1 MTANRPKGQPLAA
14 RINPISAAVAISVG
28 SLTLAGPAQSGT
40 FSEEMIVTATRRAV
54 STQDVPYNIAA
65 FSGEAL
71 EQRQIEDLSQ
81 LARWVPGLTVVDQGL
96 RTANT
101 LTVRGLTGS
110 SIDAAEGISNNGGD
124 TVATY
129 LGEVPLYVDLRLV
142 DIERVEVLMGPQG
155 TLYGAGTLG
164 GAIRYIPQKPRT
176 DETTVE
182 VRGKAYDLSQSDSTG
197 YSGDVIFNVPIVS
210 DRLAF
215 RGNIGVSE
223 TPGFIDYTNLVQN
236 PGVSNPEPD
245 LTDPADVANNLAV
258 RKDADGGT
266 VLNGRAALLWN
277 IAESGELMFSYNYQK
292 VDWGGKTANNASSF
306 DTGNYV
312 SGYRFLEPNA
322 RENQLAA
329 ATLIWNFDFA
339 ELTSTAA
346 YSNFDEDGQRDQTD
360 LLLNLGYSYPDFPT
374 FAAFTED
381 LEEET
386 SLVFESRLVSNNEGR
401 LNWIGGVFYRNLSN
415 FQDSYEFTP
424 GLPEY
429 YQMVWYPPNTAPLP
443 TGDLEY
449 HDQLYQRLTE
459 AAVFG
464 EVGYQFFDRWQ
475 ATLGTRYYD
484 YESTVSEKTD
494 LPLIDDFRPWV
505 SPAPNDDNG
514 VLFKFN
520 TSLDV
525 DDLLPA
531 TGIAYLTISEGY
543 RVGGINPLPACTT
556 SGQQN
561 VCVTPEEQTYKPD
574 ETLNYEVGLKT
585 SWLQQRL
592 QTDFAFYYIDWTN
605 VQLQSITLSGDSPIT
620 VNASDAQSFGLEFQG
635 RFQINDQWAIYGA
648 YAYNE
653 SELTKDAPNSVGVRT
668 DPEFSQ
674 IADPSLPEFQV
685 LPADAYDGDRLPGT
699 PVNQGSFNVNYTR
712 DMFQDMTVAVDYG
725 FTSTS
730 SVLTKTGL
738 RGRNQQT
745 GTQSMTDTSGEAL
758 GGFTLHNLSLTFSK
772 DTWSAMLYTKN
783 MFDKFALTGVRRDS
797 DYLDKRG
804 QPPAPGGQG
813 EGIYSFGE
821 QFTLRQY
828 HHNVIQPRTIG
839 VDFRYNFDI
848 GS

>member
-1 MTANRPKGQPLAA
+1 MTPNRREEQQLAA
-14 RINPISAAVAISVG
+14 RINPVSAAVAIAVG
-28 SLTLAGPAQSGT
+28 SLTITSPAQSGT
-40 FSEEMIVTATRRAV
+40 FSEEMVVTATRRAV

-65 FSGEAL
+65 FTGEAL
-71 EQRQIEDLSQ
+71 ERRQIEDLNQ
-81 LARWVPGLTVVDQGL
+81 FARWVPGLTVVDQGL

-110 SIDAAEGISNNGGD
+110 SVDAAEGISNNGGD

-129 LGEVPLYVDLRLV
+129 LGEVPLYIDLRLV

-164 GAIRYIPQKPRT
+164 GAVRYIPAKPRT

-182 VRGKAYDLSQSDSTG
+182 VRGKAYNMSESDSAG

-210 DRLAF
+210 DRLAI
-215 RGNIGVSE
+215 RGNIGISE
-223 TPGFIDYTNLVQN
+223 TPGFIDYTNLVQS

-245 LTDPADVANNLAV
+245 LTDPVDVANNLAT

-266 VLNGRAALLWN
+266 ILNGRAALLWN
-277 IAESGELMFSYNYQK
+277 IGDSGELMVSYNYQD
-292 VDWGGKTANNASSF
+292 VDWGGKTANNNSSF

-346 YSNFDEDGQRDQTD
+346 YSSFDEDGQRDQTD

-374 FAAFTED
+374 FAAFTRD

-386 SLVFESRLVSNNEGR
+386 SLVFESRLVSNSDDR
-401 LNWIGGVFYRNLSN
+401 LNWIGGVFYRDLDN

-424 GLPEY
+424 GLADFY
-429 YQMVWYPPNTAPLP
+429 YGPGNMWP

-449 HDQLYQRLTE
+449 HDQLHQRVKE

-475 ATLGTRYYD
+475 ATIGTRLYD
-484 YESTVSEKTD
+484 YEVTVSEKTD
-494 LPLIDDFRPWV
+494 LPLIDFFGTWENPP
-505 SPAPNDDNG
+505 PAEDDG
-514 VLFKFN
+514 VLFKLN
-520 TSLDV
+520 MSLDI

-543 RVGGINPLPACTT
+543 RIGGINPLPECVQ
-556 SGQQN
+556 SQQQN
-561 VCVTPEEQTYKPD
+561 VCVLPEEQFYKPD

-585 SWLQQRL
+585 SWLEQRL
-592 QTDFAFYYIDWTN
+592 QTDFAFYLIDWTD
-605 VQLQSITLSGDSPIT
+605 VQLNSITTFGDSPII
-620 VNASDAQSFGLEFQG
+620 VNASDAQSIGLEFQG
-635 RFQINDQWAIYGA
+635 RFQINDHWALYGA

-653 SELTKDAPNSVGVRT
+653 SDLTKDAPNSVGVRT
-668 DPEFSQ
+668 DPESAQ
-674 IADPSLPEFQV
+674 IN
-685 LPADAYDGDRLPGT
+685 LPADAFDGDRLPGT
-699 PVNQGSFNVNYTR
+699 AVNQGSFNINYTR
-712 DMFQDMTVAVDYG
+712 DIFQDMTVAVDYG

-730 SVLTKTGL
+730 DIYTKTGL

-758 GGFTLHNLSLTFSK
+758 GGFTLHSLALTFAK
-772 DTWSAMLYTKN
+772 DTWSAQLYAKN
-783 MFDKFALTGVRRDS
+783 MFDKFAVTGVRRDP

-804 QPPAPGGQG
+804 QPAPPAGQG

-839 VDFRYNFDI
+839 LDFRYNFDI